1 MLTSFFSK
9 SRPVNIVI
17 ITLYLLVFFLIF
29 SVFKTALPEW
39 ILLLKKGGIFL
50 VLIFSIF
57 LLNFISGKNELTG
70 KNGFKIVL
78 FAGFVC
84 AFPAVF
90 NNYNIILANLFL
102 LLAMRRMISLKSQ
115 RHTAQKIFDATF
127 WIGIAS
133 LFYFWSVF
141 FLFLVY
147 FAVLVHAGHKF
158 KNWLIPFVAVL
169 VLLSLV
175 TSGSLLVNDTFY
187 TWNDWF
193 QASNFDFIN
202 YRSLPILLPV
212 AFMFALTIWASFFY
226 ILIIQKASANTKTS
240 LFIILLA
247 AGLAITV
254 AVFAPD
260 KNSSELLFFF
270 APLAIIVS
278 NYFEKTKD
286 KWFKESLLFVIVLLP
301 VLLLI
306 FS

>member
-9 SRPVNIVI
+9 SRPANII
-17 ITLYLLVFFLIF
+17 IIALYLLVFFVIF
-29 SVFKTALPEW
+29 GISEQTLTGWVV
-39 ILLLKKGGIFL
+39 LLGKAGIFL
-50 VLIFSIF
+50 VFIFSLF

-70 KNGFKIVL
+70 KNGFKIIL

-90 NNYNIILANLFL
+90 DNHNVILANLFL
-102 LLAMRRMISLKSQ
+102 LLALRRTISLKSQ
-115 RHTAQKIFDATF
+115 RETAQKIFDATF

-133 LFYFWSVF
+133 LFYFWSIL

-147 FAVLVHAGHKF
+147 FAVLVHAGHRF
-158 KNWLIPFVAVL
+158 KNWLIPLVSVL
-169 VLLSLV
+169 ILLSLV
-175 TSGSLLVNDTFY
+175 TSGDLLMTDSFY
-187 TWNDWF
+187 TFSDWF
-193 QASNFDFIN
+193 QQSNFDFEN
-202 YRSLPILLPV
+202 YRRLPVLLPV
-212 AFMFALTIWASFFY
+212 AFLFALTLWATFFY
-226 ILIIQKASANTKTS
+226 LLIIQKAGTNTKTS

-247 AGLAITV
+247 AALAITV

-278 NYFEKTKD
+278 NYFEKMKD
-286 KWFKESLLFVIVLLP
+286 KWFKEILLIVIVLLP